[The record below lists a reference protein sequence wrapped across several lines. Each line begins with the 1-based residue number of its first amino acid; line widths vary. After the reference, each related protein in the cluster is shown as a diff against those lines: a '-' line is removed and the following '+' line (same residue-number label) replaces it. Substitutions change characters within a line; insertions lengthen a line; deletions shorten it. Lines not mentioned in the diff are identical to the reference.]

1 MQPATYTR
9 IATLARAYGTSIG
22 TQYTLAQYNKH
33 SALLSNIQQRK
44 QTQTHIA
51 HSTQR
56 AHNREST
63 GERARARVS

>member
-44 QTQTHIA
+44 QTQTHTA
-51 HSTQR
+51 HSALTTER
-56 AHNREST
+56 VRER
-63 GERARARVS
+63 ERARE